1 MRGQKYLVWKKKKK
15 YTPEIAM
22 SWKLLKQIRRSMN
35 TLYGIALHEKKK
47 EWIIQNTVILPTYY
61 KTVEQAGKIQLEEI

>member
-1 MRGQKYLVWKKKKK
+1 MRGQKYLVWKKKKS
-15 YTPEIAM
+15 THQ
-22 SWKLLKQIRRSMN
+22 KLLCPESYSNKLEGQWIPY
-35 TLYGIALHEKKK
+35 TVLHCTKKKK

>member
-1 MRGQKYLVWKKKKK
+1 MRGQKYLVWKKKKS
-15 YTPEIAM
+15 THQ
-22 SWKLLKQIRRSMN
+22 KLLCPESYSNKLEGQWIPY
-35 TLYGIALHEKKK
+35 TVLHCTKKK